1 MKRFVGLM
9 MVSVVMIVGNMAL
22 EACPPVATCGGQVC
36 GLFGKG
42 RCGLD
47 TNWFGVQTCKCS
59 YAICEDVEDESLI
72 P

>member
-22 EACPPVATCGGQVC
+22 ETCPPVATCGGQVC

>member
-47 TNWFGVQTCKCS
+47 TNWFGVQTCK
-59 YAICEDVEDESLI
+59 
-72 P
+72 